1 MALNKDFEDLLH
13 LFNAARVKYLV
24 VGAYAVIYYTEPRY
38 TKDLDIWIQPTPQ
51 NAEKVYDALRRFG
64 APVKDLTLN
73 DLTNPTMVYQLG
85 VAPNRIDILMGIGAI
100 SFDHAW
106 KNRQVSSY
114 GRERIHLLSQG
125 DLIRAKKAANR
136 PQDRVDLQ
144 ILSQATKKKPQAR
157 RRPP

>member
-1 MALNKDFEDLLH
+1 MALNKDFEDLSH

-51 NAEKVYDALRRFG
+51 TAEKVYDALRRFG

-85 VAPNRIDILMGIGAI
+85 GAPNRL
-100 SFDHAW
+100 DH
-106 KNRQVSSY
+106 RTGT
-114 GRERIHLLSQG
+114 GRL
-125 DLIRAKKAANR
+125 
-136 PQDRVDLQ
+136 
-144 ILSQATKKKPQAR
+144 
-157 RRPP
+157 